1 MRVKEPLCRAAI
13 AVGTDDEI
21 GGTTSSTPFVMPL
34 SGVTRAAIDASHR

>member
-21 GGTTSSTPFVMPL
+21 GGTTSSTPP
-34 SGVTRAAIDASHR
+34 SCREAA